1 MVTSQMRFDRV
12 GWARRNKVFLN
23 TLPALFQFHELKHS
37 SRVLTTHDE
46 DELRRCEAE
55 LSSDILKRYQ
65 ILEERFGDE
74 ALVPLHKGICTGCN
88 MHQPKSGFIE
98 LASQIY
104 QCHYCMRLLYNPED
118 LYD

>member
-1 MVTSQMRFDRV
+1 MAASKMRFDRV
-12 GWARRNKVFLN
+12 GWERRNKVLLN
-23 TLPALFQFHELKHS
+23 TLPALFLLHELKHC

-55 LSSDILKRYQ
+55 IASDILKRYQ
-65 ILEERFGDE
+65 ILEERLGDA
-74 ALVPLHKGICTGCN
+74 ALAPLHNGICTGCN
-88 MHQPKSGFIE
+88 MHQPRSGFIE

-104 QCHYCMRLLYNPED
+104 ECHYCRRLLYNPED